1 MDILIVEARYHPA
14 ISDAL
19 VDGATKA
26 LQLGSA
32 RFTRVSVPGVL
43 EIPAAI
49 ALGARNGRFQG
60 YVALGSLLLAG
71 GPQIGIMTQSC
82 FFGLMRLSADQ
93 GLCIGNGI
101 VVAQTEAD
109 ALHMAL
115 KEEGD
120 QGGDAARA
128 CLSLATLASRLV
140 HPS

>member
-14 ISDAL
+14 VSDAL

-26 LQLGSA
+26 LQLGGA

-49 ALGARNGRFQG
+49 ALGARSKRYDG
-60 YVALGSLLLAG
+60 YVALGSLVLAG

-82 FFGLMRLSADQ
+82 FFGLMRLSADH

-101 VVAQTEAD
+101 VVAPTEAD
-109 ALHMAL
+109 AVRLAL
-115 KEEGD
+115 KDQGD

-128 CLSLATLASRLV
+128 CLSLATLAGRLGN
-140 HPS
+140 PI

>member
-1 MDILIVEARYHPA
+1 MDILIIEARYHPA
-14 ISDAL
+14 VSDAL

-26 LQLGSA
+26 LQLGGA
-32 RFTRVSVPGVL
+32 HFTRVSVPGVL

-49 ALGARNGRFQG
+49 AMGARAKRFQG

-82 FFGLMRLSADQ
+82 FFGLMRLGADH

-101 VVAQTEAD
+101 VVAQTETD
-109 ALHMAL
+109 ALRMAL

-128 CLSLATLASRLV
+128 CLSLATLANRLAA
-140 HPS
+140 PA

>member
-1 MDILIVEARYHPA
+1 MVEARYHPA

-26 LQLGSA
+26 LQLGGA

-43 EIPAAI
+43 EIPAAL
-49 ALGARNGRFQG
+49 AMGARSRRFQG
-60 YVALGSLLLAG
+60 FVALGSLLLTG

-93 GLCIGNGI
+93 GLSIGNGI
-101 VVAQTEAD
+101 VVAQTETE
-109 ALHMAL
+109 ALRMAL

-128 CLSLATLASRLV
+128 CLSLATLAVRLAA
-140 HPS
+140 PA

>member
-1 MDILIVEARYHPA
+1 LDILIVEARYHPA

-26 LQLGSA
+26 LQLGGA

-49 ALGARNGRFQG
+49 ALGAKSGRFQG
-60 YVALGSLLLAG
+60 YVALGSLLLSG

-93 GLCIGNGI
+93 GLCIGNGV

-109 ALHMAL
+109 ALHMAS

-128 CLSLATLASRLV
+128 CLSLATLANRLV

>member
-1 MDILIVEARYHPA
+1 LDILVVEARYHPA
-14 ISDAL
+14 VSDAL

-26 LQLGSA
+26 LQLGGA

-43 EIPAAI
+43 EVPAAI
-49 ALGARNGRFQG
+49 AMGARAKRFQG

-93 GLCIGNGI
+93 GLSIGNGI
-101 VVAQTEAD
+101 VVAQTEAE
-109 ALHMAL
+109 ALRMAL

-128 CLSLATLASRLV
+128 CLSLVTLATRV
-140 HPS
+140 APPS

>member
-14 ISDAL
+14 VSDAL

-26 LQLGSA
+26 LQLGGA

-43 EIPAAI
+43 EIAAAI
-49 ALGARNGRFQG
+49 ALGARTRRFQG

-82 FFGLMRLSADQ
+82 FFGLMRLSADH
-93 GLCIGNGI
+93 GLCIGNGV

-109 ALHMAL
+109 ALRMAL

-128 CLSLATLASRLV
+128 SLSLATLATRLV
-140 HPS
+140 APV

>member
-1 MDILIVEARYHPA
+1 MIVEARYHPA

-49 ALGARNGRFQG
+49 ALSARNGRFQG

>member
-26 LQLGSA
+26 LQLGGA

-49 ALGARNGRFQG
+49 ALGAKSGRFQG
-60 YVALGSLLLAG
+60 YVALGSLLLSG

-93 GLCIGNGI
+93 GLCIGNGV

-109 ALHMAL
+109 ALHMAS

-128 CLSLATLASRLV
+128 CLSLATLANRLV